1 MKAIKIIC
9 LIAAILVFIISLMF
23 FGWWAMKDYFV
34 FGDSRFDQVR
44 WITAQPTA
52 EEPCYRGDMAFD
64 LKQRLLLRG
73 MPMTTATIL
82 LGRPTWEDYG
92 QIEYELG
99 NCLWREHGLRLYFD
113 ENDRLIRS
121 RIVQH

>member
-1 MKAIKIIC
+1 MKAIKLLC
-9 LIAAILVFIISLMF
+9 LAGAVLTFVISILF
-23 FGWWAMKDYFV
+23 FGWWAMKDYLV

-44 WITAQPTA
+44 WITSQATAAQ
-52 EEPCYRGDMAFD
+52 PCYRGDMAYD
-64 LKQRLLLRG
+64 LKQRVLLRG
-73 MPMTTATIL
+73 MPRQSVTIL

-99 NCLWREHGLRLYFD
+99 TCLWREHGLSIYFD
-113 ENDRLIRS
+113 EHDRLIRS

>member
-9 LIAAILVFIISLMF
+9 LIAAILVFVISIMF
-23 FGWWAMKDYFV
+23 FGWWALKDYFI
-34 FGDSRFDQVR
+34 FSDSRFDQVR
-44 WITAQPTA
+44 WITAQATP

-64 LKQRLLLRG
+64 LKQRVLMRG
-73 MPMTTATIL
+73 MPMATATIL
-82 LGRPTWEDYG
+82 LGRPTWEDFN

-113 ENDRLIRS
+113 ENQRLIRS

>member
-9 LIAAILVFIISLMF
+9 LIAAILVVVISLMF

-34 FGDSRFDQVR
+34 FGDDRFDQVR
-44 WITAQPTA
+44 WITAQPTK

-64 LKQRLLLRG
+64 LKQRVLLRG

-82 LGRPTWEDYG
+82 LGRPTWEDFG

-99 NCLWREHGLRLYFD
+99 TCLWREHGLRLYFD